1 MGPNWLS
8 GRAATGGRAGAP
20 ASFIDPAGIRSAA
33 DRIDAAA
40 DTVLGAVRSGL
51 GGLQFGAANAG
62 RAHVAAGAALRAELD
77 GLTADLIRW
86 GFAAAELAAALRAGA
101 DGHEAAEQVAAAVLR

>member
-1 MGPNWLS
+1 MGTNWLS
-8 GRAATGGRAGAP
+8 GRAATGGPGWAP
-20 ASFIDPAGIRSAA
+20 ASSIDPAGIRSAA